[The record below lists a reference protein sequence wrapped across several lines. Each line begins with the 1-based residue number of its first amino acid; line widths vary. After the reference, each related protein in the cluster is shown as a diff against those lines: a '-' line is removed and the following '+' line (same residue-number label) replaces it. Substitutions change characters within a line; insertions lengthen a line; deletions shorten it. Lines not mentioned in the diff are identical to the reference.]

1 MRAFVIIFCLLASVQ
16 GVQLLF
22 PSTSGALLWSNASIW
37 STGQVPQ
44 DGEDVIFDYENE
56 LGPSGDPLLCV
67 GIRPSHLLVD
77 VDTKSIASLTVR
89 SWTRCRAVVVIS
101 DNAKLNTDIGFF
113 TGSSA
118 LVLESGG
125 VLNNQNRVDFNQSYL
140 YGTGTIAGNVYIG
153 AGSILAPGRSTYGL
167 VSSCIGCMPGM
178 VNDLPSIEANRFGRL
193 QGNEFGTLSFGKSL
207 ELAGATLIK
216 DSWNITHMSGRPEN
230 VPIDQIIVNGVLTT
244 NGFNAVPNFDP
255 ALQTPFMVQQE
266 PETVN
271 QTTTTPFLK
280 WNNLLVSLSP
290 IRIYVELVFD
300 FRCSGLY
307 CCDIGRCPEGMV
319 IGQPVT
325 PLCSVPSG
333 GTLGVLTGTTSA
345 ACPATVESCTP
356 TSCENGGL
364 CGQFG
369 CSCLSG
375 FSGSSCQERL
385 IVINGTTTTATTV
398 PASSGPNALT
408 LGLAIGIPLAVL
420 LGVGLALAIYLCQRA
435 KEARNTSEAKEK
447 IRMRVLADDRRT
459 MNIPRN

>member
-1 MRAFVIIFCLLASVQ
+1 MRHGGTFAVILAIYLIASAQ

-22 PSTSGALLWSNASIW
+22 PKGPGVLLWSNASIW

-44 DGEDVIFDYENE
+44 DGEDVLFDFGNTTDALACRAISPFY
-56 LGPSGDPLLCV
+56 
-67 GIRPSHLLVD
+67 LLVD
-77 VDTKSIASLTVR
+77 DDTELIASLIVQSR
-89 SWTRCRAVVVIS
+89 SRCRAVVVIS
-101 DNAKLNTDIGFF
+101 DNAKLNTDIAFF

-125 VLNNQNRVDFNQSYL
+125 VLSNLNRADFNNSFI
-140 YGTGTIAGNVYIG
+140 YGTGTIAGDAYVDNV
-153 AGSILAPGRSTYGL
+153 SILLPGRSTIG
-167 VSSCIGCMPGM
+167 VARSCIGCMPGM
-178 VNDLPSIEANRFGRL
+178 VNDVQSIEANRFGLVR
-193 QGNEFGTLSFGKSL
+193 GNEFGTLSFGKSL
-207 ELAGATLIK
+207 ELAGATFIK

-244 NGFNAVPNFDP
+244 NGFQVLNFLP
-255 ALQTPFMVQQE
+255 EPQTPFMVQQE

-290 IRIYVELVFD
+290 IRIYKE
-300 FRCSGLY
+300 GLRTFIFGCGGNY
-307 CCDIGRCPEGMV
+307 CCKFHPDFCSVVVSDPPLGAS
-319 IGQPVT
+319 
-325 PLCSVPSG
+325 LCSVPSG

-345 ACPATVESCTP
+345 ACPAAVESCTP

-398 PASSGPNALT
+398 PASSGPDTLT
-408 LGLAIGIPLAVL
+408 LALAIGIPLAVL
-420 LGVGLALAIYLCQRA
+420 LGVGLALAIFLFHRARRA
-435 KEARNTSEAKEK
+435 KRMKEAKEK
-447 IRMRVLADDRRT
+447 IRNQTQIRMREL
-459 MNIPRN
+459 